1 MATAKE
7 LQAFLLKRGYDT
19 TVEKDN
25 DTYIVGIRSQTVE
38 DVAKLLASIDEP
50 GRYVISVQFSDIL
63 DLLMN
68 STRTEIANFSGSL
81 ATIRESMDNGY
92 EKLSQAD
99 GRLREQG
106 MLSTH
111 GITELIKALTD
122 RVAELE
128 KPKHWWN
135 RGK

>member
-1 MATAKE
+1 MATTKE
-7 LQAFLLKRGYDT
+7 LQAFLKKRGYDT
-19 TVEKDN
+19 TVEKEN
-25 DTYIVGIRSQTVE
+25 DTYIVGIHSQTVE

-68 STRTEIANFSGSL
+68 SARTEIANFSGSL
-81 ATIRESMDNGY
+81 ATIRESMDIGY
-92 EKLSQAD
+92 DKLSQAD
-99 GRLREQG
+99 GRLREQS

-111 GITELIKALTD
+111 GVTSLIKDLTD

-128 KPKHWWN
+128 KPKHWWK